1 MAMNNN
7 TPEIEFLLGE
17 VAQAFG
23 GAVATSKDFESL
35 SAKIEEQTGQIVST
49 STLKRL
55 YGYMSLK
62 PKPRMAT
69 LDILSKFVG
78 RSGFRDLCL
87 ELQELSDFL
96 MVETVSSASLK
107 PGQELVISWLPDRE
121 VRLRHDSGQD
131 FTVVDCG
138 TSKLRDG
145 DKFSVIEFVKGHPL
159 YISGIKRGGEILPEY
174 VAGRTA
180 GIKDIKVY

>member
-7 TPEIEFLLGE
+7 TPEIEFLLE
-17 VAQAFG
+17 KVAQAFG

-87 ELQELSDFL
+87 ELQESSDFL
-96 MVETVSSASLK
+96 SVETVFSA
-107 PGQELVISWLPDRE
+107 
-121 VRLRHDSGQD
+121 
-131 FTVVDCG
+131 
-138 TSKLRDG
+138 
-145 DKFSVIEFVKGHPL
+145 
-159 YISGIKRGGEILPEY
+159 
-174 VAGRTA
+174 
-180 GIKDIKVY
+180 

>member
-1 MAMNNN
+1 MNEN
-7 TPEIEFLLGE
+7 TPEIEFLLKS
-17 VAQAFG
+17 VAEKFG
-23 GAVATSKDFESL
+23 GPVASTKDFESL
-35 SAKIEEQTGQIVST
+35 SSKIEEETGQIVST

-69 LDILSKFVG
+69 LDILSNYIG
-78 RSGFRDLCL
+78 REGFRNLCV
-87 ELQELSDFL
+87 ELQDSSAFLS
-96 MVETVSSASLK
+96 VETVESESLK

-121 VRLRHDSGQD
+121 VRLRHDLGQD